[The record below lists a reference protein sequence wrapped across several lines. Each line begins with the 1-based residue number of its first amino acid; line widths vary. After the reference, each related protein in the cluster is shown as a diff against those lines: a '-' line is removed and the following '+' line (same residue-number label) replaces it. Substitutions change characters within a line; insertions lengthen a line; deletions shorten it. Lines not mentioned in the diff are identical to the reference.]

1 MSNLTTL
8 LETAQT
14 ACDVLVIEDDPVQAE
29 EMAGFLGR
37 AGLVV
42 ETAPDGAHAMRMA
55 ELLRPRVVVL
65 DYNLP
70 DMTGV
75 IVAER
80 LKLISPDI
88 SVIMMSG
95 RIGGLSENV
104 LKQLGISVFVSKPV
118 PLGVLRQ
125 AVQGLV
131 QASKGSTDSPSA
143 EQPRP

>member
-1 MSNLTTL
+1 MR
-8 LETAQT
+8 
-14 ACDVLVIEDDPVQAE
+14 VLVVEDDPVQAE

-55 ELLRPRVVVL
+55 EILRPRVVVL

-80 LKLISPDI
+80 LRLLSPDI
-88 SVIMMSG
+88 AVIMMSG

-131 QASKGSTDSPSA
+131 HASKGTPPTRAADSP
-143 EQPRP
+143 RP

>member
-55 ELLRPRVVVL
+55 EILRPRVVVL

-80 LKLISPDI
+80 LKMISPDI
-88 SVIMMSG
+88 AVIMMSG

-131 QASKGSTDSPSA
+131 QSSKGSTAAPPA
-143 EQPRP
+143 EPPRP

>member
-1 MSNLTTL
+1 VANLTSL
-8 LETAQT
+8 LEAARTP
-14 ACDVLVIEDDPVQAE
+14 CDVLVVEDDPVQAE

-55 ELLRPRVVVL
+55 EILRPRVVVL

-70 DMTGV
+70 DMTGI

-80 LKLISPDI
+80 LRLLSPDI
-88 SVIMMSG
+88 AVIMMSG

-125 AVQGLV
+125 VVQGLV
-131 QASKGSTDSPSA
+131 QASKVSPTQASDSP
-143 EQPRP
+143 QP

>member
-1 MSNLTTL
+1 MTNLSTL
-8 LETAQT
+8 LETAEAQ
-14 ACDVLVIEDDPVQAE
+14 CDVLVIEDDPVQAE
-29 EMAGFLGR
+29 EMVGFLGR

-42 ETAPDGAHAMRMA
+42 ETAPDGAHALRMA
-55 ELLRPRVVVL
+55 EILKPRVVVL

-80 LKLISPDI
+80 LKLLSPDI

-118 PLGVLRQ
+118 PLAVLRQ

-131 QASKGSTDSPSA
+131 QSSKVAPQRAVDA
-143 EQPRP
+143 PRS

>member
-1 MSNLTTL
+1 MANLTSL
-8 LETAQT
+8 LEAGRTP
-14 ACDVLVIEDDPVQAE
+14 CDVLVVEDDPVQAE

-55 ELLRPRVVVL
+55 EMLHPRVVVL

-70 DMTGV
+70 DMTGI

-80 LKLISPDI
+80 LRLLSPDI
-88 SVIMMSG
+88 AVIMMSG

-131 QASKGSTDSPSA
+131 HASKGSPSRASDSP
-143 EQPRP
+143 QP

>member
-1 MSNLTTL
+1 
-8 LETAQT
+8 
-14 ACDVLVIEDDPVQAE
+14 
-29 EMAGFLGR
+29 MAGFLGR

-42 ETAPDGAHAMRMA
+42 KTAPDGAHAMRMA
-55 ELLRPRVVVL
+55 EILRPRVVVL

-70 DMTGV
+70 DMTGI

-80 LKLISPDI
+80 LRLLSPDI
-88 SVIMMSG
+88 AVIMMSG

-131 QASKGSTDSPSA
+131 QASKVSPTQASD
-143 EQPRP
+143 

>member
-1 MSNLTTL
+1 MTNLDTL
-8 LETAQT
+8 LETSEAQ
-14 ACDVLVIEDDPVQAE
+14 CDVLVVEDDPVQAE
-29 EMAGFLGR
+29 EMMGFLGR

-42 ETAPDGAHAMRMA
+42 EVAPDGAHAMRMA
-55 ELLRPRVVVL
+55 EILKPRVVVL

-80 LKLISPDI
+80 LKLLSPDI
-88 SVIMMSG
+88 AVIMMSG

-104 LKQLGISVFVSKPV
+104 LKQLGITVFVSKPV
-118 PLGVLRQ
+118 PLAVLRQ

-131 QASKGSTDSPSA
+131 TASKGSPARVA
-143 EQPRP
+143 ESPRP

>member
-1 MSNLTTL
+1 MANLDSL
-8 LETAQT
+8 LEASQ
-14 ACDVLVIEDDPVQAE
+14 APCDVLVVEDDPVQAE
-29 EMAGFLGR
+29 EMVGFLGR

-42 ETAPDGAHAMRMA
+42 EVAPDGAHAMRMA
-55 ELLRPRVVVL
+55 EILQPRVVVL

-80 LKLISPDI
+80 LKLLSPDI
-88 SVIMMSG
+88 AVIMMSG

-131 QASKGSTDSPSA
+131 QASKVGPARPADL
-143 EQPRP
+143 PRP

>member
-1 MSNLTTL
+1 MANLSTL
-8 LETAQT
+8 LEATQAP
-14 ACDVLVIEDDPVQAE
+14 CDVLVVEDDPVQAE
-29 EMAGFLGR
+29 EMVGFLGR

-42 ETAPDGAHAMRMA
+42 EVAPDGAHAMRMA
-55 ELLRPRVVVL
+55 EILKPRVVVL

-80 LKLISPDI
+80 LKALSPDI
-88 SVIMMSG
+88 AVIMMSG

-118 PLGVLRQ
+118 PLTVLRQ

-131 QASKGSTDSPSA
+131 QTSKS
-143 EQPRP
+143 QPA

>member
-1 MSNLTTL
+1 LIEAS
-8 LETAQT
+8 QT
-14 ACDVLVIEDDPVQAE
+14 PCDVLVVEDDPVQAE

-80 LKLISPDI
+80 LRLLSPDI
-88 SVIMMSG
+88 AVIMMSG

-131 QASKGSTDSPSA
+131 HASKGSPPQAA
-143 EQPRP
+143 ESPRP

>member
-1 MSNLTTL
+1 MANLSTL
-8 LETAQT
+8 LETAEAQ
-14 ACDVLVIEDDPVQAE
+14 CDVLVVEDDPVQAE
-29 EMAGFLGR
+29 EMVGFLGR

-42 ETAPDGAHAMRMA
+42 EVAPDGAHAMRMA
-55 ELLRPRVVVL
+55 EILKPRVVVL

-80 LKLISPDI
+80 LKALSPDI
-88 SVIMMSG
+88 AVIMMSG

-118 PLGVLRQ
+118 PLTVLRQ
-125 AVQGLV
+125 AVQSLV
-131 QASKGSTDSPSA
+131 QTSKS
-143 EQPRP
+143 QPA

>member
-8 LETAQT
+8 LETAP
-14 ACDVLVIEDDPVQAE
+14 ASCDVLVIEDDPVQAE

-55 ELLRPRVVVL
+55 EILRPRVVVL

-118 PLGVLRQ
+118 PLAVLRQ

-131 QASKGSTDSPSA
+131 QSSKGSTAASA
-143 EQPRP
+143 ADVPRP